1 MPPRKRAED
10 PEGNLDAFFR
20 GAAAAARASMRDI
33 GKHLED
39 VDAELEDA
47 ILEHDKSHRRLME
60 VLRDAQQT
68 VQKETGRANQ
78 AWRELDQAL
87 RSRR

>member
-1 MPPRKRAED
+1 MPPRKRAKV
-10 PEGNLDAFFR
+10 PEGNLDTFFR
-20 GAAAAARASMRDI
+20 EAAASAKASMHYI

-47 ILEHDKSHRRLME
+47 ILEHDKSHQRLMG

-68 VQKETGRANQ
+68 VQQEVGRANQ

-87 RSRR
+87 RSKR